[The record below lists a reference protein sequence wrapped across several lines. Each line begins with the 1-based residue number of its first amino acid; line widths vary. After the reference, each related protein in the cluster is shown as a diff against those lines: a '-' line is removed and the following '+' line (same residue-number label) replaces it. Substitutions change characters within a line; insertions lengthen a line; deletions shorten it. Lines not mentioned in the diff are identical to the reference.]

1 MTEMNKDESLRCLEI
16 AHQAFR
22 EGNLQKSEKFAQKS
36 HHLYPTDSAEG
47 NLLSY
52 VYDDMKNA

>member
-36 HHLYPTDSAEG
+36 HHLYPNDSAEG
-47 NLLSY
+47 N
-52 VYDDMKNA
+52 